1 VSKNSFLQSEYLSKN
16 KVALFLIAAMLIGFL
31 GARAIGSIA
40 IFLFT
45 VNALRDVPPRQWF
58 REKWWLLGLI
68 WIGMY
73 AISWFWTDSQEG
85 WNDHIQVKIPFLLLP
100 LAFGFLPRWGEKEL
114 RRFTILLL
122 GIMASGV
129 CFSLSFLLRDT
140 AALIESYKYSKILR
154 TPVYGDHITF
164 STAIAVCV
172 AWCFYILPVWH
183 SRLGKG
189 VVLFT
194 AVFFILYLHI
204 LAAKTGLVALYL
216 FFALYLFRFLL
227 TSWKRGLLAIVLSIA
242 GFVAIYRA
250 VPTFRERINY
260 TRYTYERFFDGH
272 REGHYSDMGRII
284 SYELSWKLIK
294 EHPLLGVGAGDMMDE
309 MSRKY
314 EQYYPAINDDEK
326 LIPHNQ
332 FLTIALAAGIPAM
345 LAFIIWIMVPLGS
358 VKRNREGFFFVALWL
373 MLLVQLFTDP
383 SLEVQFGV
391 FVYLFFLLLQRKL
404 LLQPADQ

>member
-1 VSKNSFLQSEYLSKN
+1 M
-16 KVALFLIAAMLIGFL
+16 ALFLIAAMLIGFL
-31 GARAIGSIA
+31 GARAVGSIA

-73 AISWFWTDSQEG
+73 AVSWFWTDSQEG

-183 SRLGKG
+183 SRLAKG
-189 VVLFT
+189 AVLFT

-242 GFVAIYRA
+242 GFVAIYRL

>member
-16 KVALFLIAAMLIGFL
+16 NVALFLIAAMLIGFL
-31 GARAIGSIA
+31 GARAVGSIA

-73 AISWFWTDSQEG
+73 AVSWFWTDSQEG

-183 SRLGKG
+183 SRLAKG
-189 VVLFT
+189 AVLFT

-242 GFVAIYRA
+242 GFVAIYRL

>member
-1 VSKNSFLQSEYLSKN
+1 M
-16 KVALFLIAAMLIGFL
+16 ALFLIAAMLIGFL
-31 GARAIGSIA
+31 GARAIGSVA

-45 VNALRDVPPRQWF
+45 VNALRDVPPRRWF
-58 REKWWLLGLI
+58 REGWWLLGLV

-73 AISWFWTDSQEG
+73 AVSWFWTDNQED

-100 LAFGFLPRWGEKEL
+100 LAFAFLPKWGEKEL
-114 RRFTILLL
+114 RWFTVLLL
-122 GIMASGV
+122 GIIGGGV
-129 CFSLSFLLRDT
+129 CFSLSFLFRDPD
-140 AALIESYKYSKILR
+140 ALIESYKYSKILR

-164 STAIAVCV
+164 STAVAVCV

-183 SRLGKG
+183 SRAGKSW
-189 VVLFT
+189 VIFM
-194 AVFFILYLHI
+194 AVFFTLYLHI
-204 LAAKTGLVALYL
+204 LAAKTGLVGLYL
-216 FFALYLFRFLL
+216 FFICYLFRFLL
-227 TSWKRGLLAIVLSIA
+227 INWKAGLLASLLGILGFA
-242 GFVAIYRA
+242 GIYHF

-284 SYELSWKLIK
+284 SYDLSWKLIK
-294 EHPLLGVGAGDMMDE
+294 ERPLTGVGAGDMMDE

-314 EQYYPAINDDEK
+314 EHYYPGIPDEQK

-332 FLTIALAAGIPAM
+332 FLTIALATGIPSM
-345 LAFIIWIMVPLGS
+345 IAFIVWIMAPLRY
-358 VKRNREGFFFVALWL
+358 VRRNREGFFFVALWL

-404 LLQPADQ
+404 LLQQVTD